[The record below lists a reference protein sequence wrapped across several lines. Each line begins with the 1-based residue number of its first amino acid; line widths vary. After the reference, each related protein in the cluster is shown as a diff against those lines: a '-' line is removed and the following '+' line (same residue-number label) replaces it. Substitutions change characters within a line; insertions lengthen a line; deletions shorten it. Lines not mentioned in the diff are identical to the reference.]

1 MQADAALAAIFPG
14 LLAFA
19 AFSDLFEY
27 KIPNWLSLLLV
38 CAFLALAPLAGLT
51 AAMMAQHGACSL
63 AVLLGGLLFFSR
75 GWIGGGDAKL
85 AAAAALWLGWENLYP
100 FLIQSALA
108 GGALTIAVILLRAA
122 PIAAIAPSRLSK
134 LRTPGEGVPYGVA
147 IAVSAI
153 AVYSKSFWMA
163 GFLLPL

>member
-14 LLAFA
+14 LLAFG

-38 CAFLALAPLAGLT
+38 GAFLTLAPIAGLT
-51 AAMMAQHGACSL
+51 ATVMVQHAACSF
-63 AVLLGGLLFFSR
+63 AVLLVGLLFFSR

-85 AAAAALWLGWENLYP
+85 AAAATLWLGWDNLYL

-108 GGALTIAVILLRAA
+108 GGALTIGVIVLRTA
-122 PIAAIAPSRLSK
+122 PLAAIAPSRLSK
-134 LRTPGEGVPYGVA
+134 ICTPGEGVPYGVA
-147 IAVSAI
+147 IAISAI
-153 AVYSKSFWMA
+153 AVYSQSFWIA
-163 GFLLPL
+163 GFLLPR